1 MKTFEDLIEEVQK
14 PGLCHHCGGCVT
26 FCTSINYGAL
36 ELSEE
41 GVPRFADREK
51 CIECGLCYSICP
63 EIDELQEETRK
74 VAGWE
79 PPMGHVLDTT
89 VARAISPDIRKKATD
104 GGVVTALLVHLFD
117 RGHIDGAIVTRQS
130 GPFERDPWL
139 ATSRQEI
146 IDAAGFYLDSSHG
159 MKHFGHDYSTYAP
172 SVQEFR
178 PMVQK
183 GLRRV
188 ALVGTPCQIKA
199 LRKMEALGI
208 VPSDSIR
215 YCLGLFCSG
224 NFLFDAKEKEELEK
238 IGGFKWEDVVKV
250 NLRSHLTLR
259 LNTGEKKMIPLEKL
273 EFMKRYACHY
283 CPDYSA
289 EYADISFGGLGAEE
303 GWTTVITRS
312 PVGRAIMADAK
323 DKTIEIFDFDA
334 AADKSA
340 KIFSTIKA
348 ASDKKKVYSKQMHD
362 KLVKGQ
368 SA

>member
-1 MKTFEDLIEEVQK
+1 
-14 PGLCHHCGGCVT
+14 
-26 FCTSINYGAL
+26 
-36 ELSEE
+36 
-41 GVPRFADREK
+41 
-51 CIECGLCYSICP
+51 
-63 EIDELQEETRK
+63 
-74 VAGWE
+74 
-79 PPMGHVLDTT
+79 MGHVLDTT
-89 VARAISPDIRKKATD
+89 VARAKDPAIRKKATD

-117 RGHIDGAIVTRQS
+117 RGHIDGAIVTRQT

-172 SVQEFR
+172 TVQEFR

-199 LRKMEALGI
+199 LRKIEALGI

-215 YCLGLFCSG
+215 YTLGLFCSG
-224 NFLFDAKEKEELEK
+224 NFVFDAKEKEELET

-250 NLRSHLTLR
+250 NLRSHLIIR
-259 LNTGEKKMIPLEKL
+259 LNTGEKKLIPLDKL

-283 CPDYSA
+283 CPDYAA

-312 PVGRAIMADAK
+312 PVGRAIMADAR
-323 DKTIEIFDFDA
+323 DKTIEIYDFSEAENKPA
-334 AADKSA
+334 AILK
-340 KIFSTIKA
+340 TIKK
-348 ASDKKKVYSKQMHD
+348 ASDRKKAHSRQMHD
-362 KLVKGQ
+362 KLVKHQ

>member
-1 MKTFEDLIEEVQK
+1 M
-14 PGLCHHCGGCVT
+14 
-26 FCTSINYGAL
+26 AL
-36 ELSEE
+36 S
-41 GVPRFADREK
+41 
-51 CIECGLCYSICP
+51 
-63 EIDELQEETRK
+63 
-74 VAGWE
+74 
-79 PPMGHVLDTT
+79 
-89 VARAISPDIRKKATD
+89 SPDKA
-104 GGVVTALLVHLFD
+104 
-117 RGHIDGAIVTRQS
+117 
-130 GPFERDPWL
+130 

-215 YCLGLFCSG
+215 YTLGLFCSG
-224 NFLFDAKEKEELEK
+224 NFLFDAKEKDELEK

-250 NLRSHLTLR
+250 NLREHLILR
-259 LNTGEKKMIPLEKL
+259 LNTGEKIMIPLEKL

-323 DKTIEIFDFDA
+323 DKTIEIYETA
-334 AADKSA
+334 TDKSA
-340 KIFSTIKA
+340 KIFSKIKT
-348 ASDKKKVYSKQMHD
+348 ASDRKKAYSQQMHD
-362 KLVKGQ
+362 KLLEGK